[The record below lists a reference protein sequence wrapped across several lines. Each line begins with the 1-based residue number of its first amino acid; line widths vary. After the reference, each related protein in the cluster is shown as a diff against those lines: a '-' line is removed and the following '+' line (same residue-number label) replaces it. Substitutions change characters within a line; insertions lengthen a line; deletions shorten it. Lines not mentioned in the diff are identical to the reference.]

1 VITSAA
7 LCPGPPLLVRELT
20 GADPVLPELRA
31 ACAEAVATLLRDRP
45 DVVAVVGPGPVTGP
59 WPGDGRLNVAAFGGL
74 PAAATSSADPHAAT
88 PDAADLHAAAPNGAA
103 PDDAAPHA
111 ATSDAAASDAAAPD
125 GADPHAAAPDA
136 AASDAAAPDG
146 ADARP
151 ALPPG
156 PGIGA
161 YLLDQAG
168 YHGKRLIW
176 SVSADEPVAG
186 CRKLGADLAG
196 RDTRTGLLVI
206 GDGSAR
212 RGPRAPGH
220 FDERAAAFDAAAQRA
235 VRVGDTRALLD
246 LDPGLARDLMATG
259 RAAWQVLAGALEGG
273 TSLSVEVP
281 YAGDPFGVAYLVAT
295 LRPSG
300 AGRSALRG

>member
-20 GADPVLPELRA
+20 GSDPVLPELRA

-45 DVVAVVGPGPVTGP
+45 EVVAVVGPGPVTGP

-74 PAAATSSADPHAAT
+74 PAAATDAADPHAAT
-88 PDAADLHAAAPNGAA
+88 PDDADPY
-103 PDDAAPHA
+103 
-111 ATSDAAASDAAAPD
+111 AAASDAAAPD
-125 GADPHAAAPDA
+125 AAAPDAAAPDA
-136 AASDAAAPDG
+136 AASDGAASDGAAA
-146 ADARP
+146 RP
-151 ALPPG
+151 GLPLG

-168 YHGKRLIW
+168 YHGERLIW

-220 FDERAAAFDAAAQRA
+220 FDERAAAFDAAAERA
-235 VRVGDTRALLD
+235 VRAGDTRALLD

-259 RAAWQVLAGALEGG
+259 RAAWQVLAGALEGC

-295 LRPSG
+295 LGPPG
-300 AGRSALRG
+300 AGRSAIRG

>member
-74 PAAATSSADPHAAT
+74 AAAATSPADPHAAT
-88 PDAADLHAAAPNGAA
+88 LDAAAPHAAASDGAA
-103 PDDAAPHA
+103 PDDA
-111 ATSDAAASDAAAPD
+111 
-125 GADPHAAAPDA
+125 G
-136 AASDAAAPDG
+136 
-146 ADARP
+146 ARP

-168 YHGKRLIW
+168 YRGERLIW

-220 FDERAAAFDAAAQRA
+220 FDERAAAFDAAAERA
-235 VRVGDTRALLD
+235 VRAGDTQALLD
-246 LDPGLARDLMATG
+246 LDPGLARDPMATG
-259 RAAWQVLAGALEGG
+259 RAGWEVLAGALEGC

-300 AGRSALRG
+300 AGRSAIRG

>member
-7 LCPGPPLLVRELT
+7 LCPWPPLLVRELT

-45 DVVAVVGPGPVTGP
+45 EVVAVIGPGPVTGP
-59 WPGDGRLNVAAFGGL
+59 WPGDGRLNVAAFGG
-74 PAAATSSADPHAAT
+74 PP
-88 PDAADLHAAAPNGAA
+88 
-103 PDDAAPHA
+103 
-111 ATSDAAASDAAAPD
+111 AAAPD
-125 GADPHAAAPDA
+125 PAML
-136 AASDAAAPDG
+136 
-146 ADARP
+146 ARP
-151 ALPPG
+151 ARPPAPATAQRPLLPDPATARRPVLPPA

-168 YHGKRLIW
+168 YRGERLIW

-186 CRKLGADLAG
+186 CQKLGADLAG
-196 RDTRTGLLVI
+196 RDTRTALLVL

-212 RGPRAPGH
+212 RGARAPGP
-220 FDERAAAFDAAAQRA
+220 FDERAAAFDAEAERA
-235 VRVGDTRALLD
+235 VRAGDTRALLD
-246 LDPGLARDLMATG
+246 LDPGLARELMATG
-259 RAAWQVLAGALEGG
+259 RPAWQVLAGALEGC
-273 TSLSVEVP
+273 TSLSVAVQ

-300 AGRSALRG
+300 AGQSPIRG

>member
-20 GADPVLPELRA
+20 GADPVLRELRA
-31 ACAEAVATLLRDRP
+31 ACAAAVATLLQDRP
-45 DVVAVVGPGPVTGP
+45 EVVAVVGPGPVTGP

-74 PAAATSSADPHAAT
+74 PAAATHSADPNAAT
-88 PDAADLHAAAPNGAA
+88 PDAADPYAATPDAATPDAAASGAAA
-103 PDDAAPHA
+103 PDDA
-111 ATSDAAASDAAAPD
+111 
-125 GADPHAAAPDA
+125 G
-136 AASDAAAPDG
+136 
-146 ADARP
+146 ARP

-168 YHGKRLIW
+168 YHGERLIW

-196 RDTRTGLLVI
+196 RDASTGLLVI

-220 FDERAAAFDAAAQRA
+220 FDERAAAFDAAAERA
-235 VRVGDTRALLD
+235 VRAGDTRALLD